1 MSLKAHLGPVPFLKK
16 SIRPSDARQV
26 DLSSVGAP
34 TRSNSSKLKYFTDHF
49 FRKVFML
56 SIICNYFPL
65 GVAVPVAIIIII
77 INNNNNN
84 NNEPTQARNVGGPSG
99 RAPTPGWRA
108 LAGRARPGTEARGS
122 CTVAQGDRE
131 NRPHPAAGPPCAGT
145 APGPRARG
153 AAAPRTHHRRSPG
166 SGPTPSSNLA
176 AARRRRRRASPAVP
190 AALNNGRPG
199 RALRPAPRALAPA
212 TAAAARRVRGAR
224 LRGRDPGAGDRGMRG
239 RATTTPPGRGGAPE
253 GPRARSGGAARAR
266 RSAPGNPAGGLGDW
280 PGRSGPDLHVNGRGG
295 PRGRRADSG
304 GGEPGSPRPAVALAG
319 PRGPHAAA
327 RAAPLRGARSRA
339 LPPSPPHSETERTRE
354 PRADCRSPR
363 SLSGPARSA
372 TAPTTHEW
380 SKVKSSQLGG
390 GTKKLT
396 LQGK

>member
-239 RATTTPPGRGGAPE
+239 RATTTPPGRGGALRRGRARAPE
-253 GPRARSGGAARAR
+253 GPRALGARPQVIPQAASGIGPGARGRICMSMAEAVPEVGERTPAGESPAPLAPPWPSRDRGDRTPLPAPPPSAALGAEPCPPPRPIPRRSGPGSPAPTAEARAR
-266 RSAPGNPAGGLGDW
+266 SR
-280 PGRSGPDLHVNGRGG
+280 G
-295 PRGRRADSG
+295 PRGRQRLQ
-304 GGEPGSPRPAVALAG
+304 R
-319 PRGPHAAA
+319 RTN
-327 RAAPLRGARSRA
+327 GAR
-339 LPPSPPHSETERTRE
+339 
-354 PRADCRSPR
+354 
-363 SLSGPARSA
+363 
-372 TAPTTHEW
+372 
-380 SKVKSSQLGG
+380 
-390 GTKKLT
+390 
-396 LQGK
+396 